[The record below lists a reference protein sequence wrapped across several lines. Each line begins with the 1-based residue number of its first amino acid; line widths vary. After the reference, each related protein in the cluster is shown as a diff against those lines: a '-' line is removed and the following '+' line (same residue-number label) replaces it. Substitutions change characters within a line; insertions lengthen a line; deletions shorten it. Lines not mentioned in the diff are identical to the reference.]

1 MKLSRRTAIFEFSSP
16 NGYTSFNLN
25 FECRGILI
33 KDLGDENQSHFS
45 YWDLVGGFLPD
56 PRWIESS
63 LDIICED
70 RGFEWDMN
78 SGFCSTAFQGK
89 KCSMI

>member
-16 NGYTSFNLN
+16 NGYASFNLN
-25 FECRGILI
+25 FECRDIRI
-33 KDLGDENQSHFS
+33 IDVGDEHQSHFS
-45 YWDLVGGFLPD
+45 YVDFSDLNQ
-56 PRWIESS
+56 SS

-70 RGFEWDMN
+70 RGYEEWDMN
-78 SGFCSTAFQGK
+78 SLLCSAGFQGK